1 MLKLFWDK
9 DNIAFVSNH
18 VDAIEHSHCVLQI
31 FLSFDEPLQVSVAG
45 ESISGKCIIVN
56 QNIQHNFSCNNKMQ
70 LSILVEPSS
79 SFAKELIKK
88 IDGNYLIYNKDIER
102 IQQKAYAI
110 IDTNDKEKYIDF
122 MSEFANY
129 LGISRSAIVFDER
142 IVKLLEK
149 LQTCDCYDHTIESI
163 AKEVCLSPSRLSH
176 LFAKQIGV
184 PLKKYIQF
192 HQLEKAFTAILS
204 GKSITDSAMLAGFN
218 TPSHFAATVKKWMGM
233 PVSTS
238 IKDSEI
244 LKVFI

>member
-18 VDAIEHSHCVLQI
+18 VNATEHSHCVLQI

-56 QNIQHNFSCNNKMQ
+56 QNVFHKFSCNNKMH

-79 SFAKELIKK
+79 SFAKELVKK
-88 IDGNYLIYNKDIER
+88 INGNYLIYNKDIER

-110 IDTNDKEKYIDF
+110 IDTNDKEKYLDF
-122 MSEFANY
+122 VSEFANY
-129 LGISRSAIVFDER
+129 LGISRGANVLDAR

-149 LQTCDCYDHTIESI
+149 LHTCDCYDHTIENL

-176 LFAKQIGV
+176 LFSEQIGV
-184 PLKKYIQF
+184 P
-192 HQLEKAFTAILS
+192 
-204 GKSITDSAMLAGFN
+204 
-218 TPSHFAATVKKWMGM
+218 
-233 PVSTS
+233 
-238 IKDSEI
+238 
-244 LKVFI
+244 

>member
-18 VDAIEHSHCVLQI
+18 VDAVEHSHCVLQI
-31 FLSFDEPLQVSVAG
+31 FFSFDEPLQVTVAG

-56 QNIQHNFSCNNKMQ
+56 QNVWHKFSCNNRMH

-88 IDGNYLIYNKDIER
+88 INGNYLIINNDIEC
-102 IQQKAYAI
+102 IQQKVNAI
-110 IDTNDKEKYIDF
+110 ADTNDKEKYLDF
-122 MSEFANY
+122 VREFADY
-129 LGISRSAIVFDER
+129 LSVNRGVNELDER
-142 IVKLLEK
+142 IVKLLDLLK
-149 LQTCDCYDHTIESI
+149 NCDCYDHTIANL

-176 LFAKQIGV
+176 LFAEQIGV
-184 PLKKYIQF
+184 PLKSYIQF
-192 HQLEKAFTAILS
+192 HQLEKAFAALLS
-204 GKSITDSAMLAGFN
+204 GESVTNAAMLAGFN
-218 TPSHFAATVKKWMGM
+218 SPSHLAATVKKWMGM
-233 PVSTS
+233 PVSAS